1 MGFCKGNSND
11 NNDGVLHDRRSV
23 RLQIAE
29 GTTSNHISQGN
40 YSKEQ

>member
-1 MGFCKGNSND
+1 MGFFKGNSND
-11 NNDGVLHDRRSV
+11 NDDDVLHDRRLV
-23 RLQIAE
+23 RLRITD